1 MHLKESEGNTSAV
14 GVFTYFPYALV
25 YYTILRDTVK
35 IIKDVMHHACRSFN
49 QVQHT
54 QFDIG
59 RVYDVCLVHRG
70 EKNTGQGYT
79 TLSWLFDSIKFKF
92 KFKILFEECFNISIR
107 DMTNFILKP

>member
-79 TLSWLFDSIKFKF
+79 TLISLGTEPTPPPPPSTPKKPKNRVYYGTFLF
-92 KFKILFEECFNISIR
+92 
-107 DMTNFILKP
+107 P

>member
-70 EKNTGQGYT
+70 EKNTGGVHH
-79 TLSWLFDSIKFKF
+79 
-92 KFKILFEECFNISIR
+92 
-107 DMTNFILKP
+107 TNLTSLGTERTPPPYPPAPPRPQKN